1 MPRHRLPSVLTAG
14 LVFFV
19 MFCAS
24 DVRAGLFD
32 DDEARGQVQKL
43 TKKLDEWVDTMTKT
57 QFDLVTQVQT
67 LREENAQ
74 LRGQVELLS
83 FELESEKKRQQDFY
97 IDLDTRLRRFEP
109 QTAAQSQSSSG
120 AGKGGGAPSEP
131 HDYEM
136 ALNLFKNGKLKDAVS
151 ALESFSQR
159 YPDSSLVPNARYW
172 LGNAHYALRDC
183 KKAIEV
189 YKQFLVQWP
198 RHAKSPDAMVSV
210 AACQQELGDTKTSR
224 ETFEM
229 VLKQY
234 PSSAAAATAKQ
245 RLKK

>member
-1 MPRHRLPSVLTAG
+1 MSRRRLTSVLTMG
-14 LVFFV
+14 LVFSV

-24 DVRAGLFD
+24 DVRAGMFD
-32 DDEARGQVQKL
+32 DDEAREQVQKL

-57 QFDLVTQVQT
+57 QFDLVTQVQS

-109 QTAAQSQSSSG
+109 QTAAQPQQPAG
-120 AGKGGGAPSEP
+120 AGKNVAAPSEP
-131 HDYEM
+131 HDYET

-159 YPDSSLVPNARYW
+159 YPDGSLIPNARYW

-189 YKQFLVQWP
+189 YKQFLAQWP
-198 RHAKSPDAMVSV
+198 RHAKSSDAMINV
-210 AACQQELGDTKTSR
+210 AACQQELGETKSAK
-224 ETFEM
+224 ETLET